1 MSVRTAPDALDP
13 LASRT
18 LVRRLP
24 HLAVALD
31 RGAMRTRLQRLLLD
45 GDGLVAEACAR
56 PRAELHGDHCGFQY
70 PLRVRTPRGERREL
84 LVIGDMHRTPGA
96 AASAA
101 AATAPRPARVLEEL
115 CMAVTTFPVV
125 AALPTLVQATDPG
138 RISAVL
144 GSAVAGVDLV
154 SLRRSGGAVL
164 RYRLQGGG
172 EVFGKVGY
180 TLAEDVLAALG
191 ARTRGVAVPRL
202 VARCTELDLVLI
214 SPVPGTRPE
223 VRDPAGRDAAIR
235 AGAIAAVA
243 LHRSGVGAGAA
254 HHLEDELARAER
266 ALEVIGGDAA
276 ELVRRLVP
284 AQERARDTAIRT
296 RAQPAVLAHGD
307 LTPSQLLVDG
317 PQVGLVDLDGA
328 RQAEPAF
335 DLGRFVAYLRV
346 AAAKAGAAPTAE
358 LGAHLLEAYRT
369 AGGSPVDERRV
380 EAWATAALVQMAAH
394 SWRELK
400 AGRVRLACAV
410 LEEPSGPA

>member
-31 RGAMRTRLQRLLLD
+31 REAMRTRLQRLLLD

-56 PRAELHGDHCGFQY
+56 PRAELHRDHCGFQY

-154 SLRRSGGAVL
+154 SL
-164 RYRLQGGG
+164 QGGR

-191 ARTRGVAVPRL
+191 ARTLAVAVPRL

-214 SPVPGTRPE
+214 SPVPGTRPD

-266 ALEVIGGDAA
+266 ALEVIDGDAA

-284 AQERARDTAIRT
+284 AQERARDTAGRT

-358 LGAHLLEAYRT
+358 LGAHLLEAYHT
-369 AGGSPVDERRV
+369 AGGPPVDERRV

-410 LEEPSGPA
+410 LEEPSGRA